1 MKLVVQEL
9 RMEASSNLRRF
20 LCAHYLVNL
29 FLALSF
35 LILKHVPIFCRY
47 VFEECT
53 LEWRDQETLMF
64 CICVILAKTRKA
76 TTWVQYIGKACMFA
90 KAASLVLFFREEPV
104 LGFAYGVICLIA
116 MIMFPE
122 PAYDGPENITYFRGP
137 FLDHELERE
146 PRVTWIIEFY
156 AAWSPA
162 CVDFVPTFAE
172 ISNKYSLDNLKYGK
186 IDVTRYPD
194 VAAQYKIDVSALKQS
209 HQLPTL
215 ILFENGKEKM
225 RKPYIDI
232 LGKKVIP
239 YSFTEQNVMKD
250 FKIAELYEKCK
261 NNPLPT
267 KRNKAAKEEKK
278 EQ

>member
-1 MKLVVQEL
+1 
-9 RMEASSNLRRF
+9 MEASSNWRRF
-20 LCAHYLVNL
+20 FCAHYLVNL
-29 FLALSF
+29 FLATAF
-35 LILKHVPIFCRY
+35 LILKHVPIFCRHI
-47 VFEECT
+47 FEECT

-64 CICVILAKTRKA
+64 CICVILAKTRKS
-76 TTWVQYIGKACMFA
+76 TSWVQYVGKACMFA

-104 LGFAYGVICLIA
+104 LGFAYLVLCLVA
-116 MIMFPE
+116 MVMFPE

-146 PRVTWIIEFY
+146 PRVTWIVEFY

-162 CVDFVPTFAE
+162 CVDFVPVFAE
-172 ISNKYSLDNLKYGK
+172 ISTKYSLDNLKYGK

-194 VAAQYKIDVSALKQS
+194 VAAKYSIEVSALKQS
-209 HQLPTL
+209 RQLPTL

-225 RKPYIDI
+225 RKPYVDI
-232 LGKKVIP
+232 LGKKVLP

-250 FKIAELYEKCK
+250 FQIVELYEKCK
-261 NNPLPT
+261 NNPLPS
-267 KRNKAAKEEKK
+267 KRGNKAANKEEKK

>member
-1 MKLVVQEL
+1 
-9 RMEASSNLRRF
+9 MEASSNLRRF

-194 VAAQYKIDVSALKQS
+194 VAAQVIAETI
-209 HQLPTL
+209 LPNIISIHTSKTIRVETL
-215 ILFENGKEKM
+215 INDHPFFLTPLFLQIIFLCSIKLTY
-225 RKPYIDI
+225 R
-232 LGKKVIP
+232 
-239 YSFTEQNVMKD
+239 
-250 FKIAELYEKCK
+250 
-261 NNPLPT
+261 
-267 KRNKAAKEEKK
+267 R
-278 EQ
+278 

>member
-1 MKLVVQEL
+1 
-9 RMEASSNLRRF
+9 MEASSNLRRF

-29 FLALSF
+29 CLALSF
-35 LILKHVPIFCRY
+35 LVFKHVPFLCQL
-47 VFEECT
+47 VFEECA
-53 LEWRDQETLMF
+53 LEWRDTETLMF
-64 CICVILAKTRKA
+64 CVCVILAKTRKC
-76 TTWVQYIGKACMFA
+76 TSWVQYVGKACMFA

-104 LGFAYGVICLIA
+104 LGFAYFVLCLIA

-146 PRVTWIIEFY
+146 PRVTWMIEFY

-162 CVDFVPTFAE
+162 CVDFVPIFAE
-172 ISNKYSLDNLKYGK
+172 ISNKFSLDNLKYGK
-186 IDVTRYPD
+186 IDITRYPD
-194 VAAQYKIDVSALKQS
+194 IAAKYSIEVSALKQS
-209 HQLPTL
+209 RQLPTV

-239 YSFTEQNVMKD
+239 YSFTEQNLMKD
-250 FKIAELYEKCK
+250 FQIAELYEKCK
-261 NNPLPT
+261 NNPLPP
-267 KRNKAAKEEKK
+267 KRNKGNKEEKK